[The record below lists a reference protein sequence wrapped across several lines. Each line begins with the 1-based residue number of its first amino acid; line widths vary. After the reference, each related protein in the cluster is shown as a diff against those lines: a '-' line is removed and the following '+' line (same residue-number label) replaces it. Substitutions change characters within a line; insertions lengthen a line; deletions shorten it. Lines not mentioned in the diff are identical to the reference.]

1 MRRTHSREF
10 STRQRAARAHGCGV
24 STSRTAHS
32 VPPRSTTT
40 CGYSSSAAPPLAG
53 NTWPF
58 ASTLQDTRSPT
69 AVLVRAAANA
79 RPTRQA
85 NRPFPSGSFVP
96 RGSDAAEQIVD
107 ALLPRIHRPSL
118 EDRTHEVVHFQL
130 EILREFPVLGE
141 AQHRADHEREVGLGV
156 LIVPIALFLVR
167 VVRAVLVVV
176 RIAADHFLVGGAS
189 EGSGRGPR
197 LLLVVVIIF
206 LRRHALLNG
215 AHRSLGKQGR

>member
-10 STRQRAARAHGCGV
+10 STRQRAARAQGCGV

-40 CGYSSSAAPPLAG
+40 WGYSSSAAPPLAG

-107 ALLPRIHRPSL
+107 ALFPGVHRSPL
-118 EDRTHEVVHFQL
+118 ENGTHEVVHFQL
-130 EILREFPVLGE
+130 EILREFPVLWK
-141 AQHRADHEREVGLGV
+141 AQDGADHEREMGLSLLILVIPLLFPLVV
-156 LIVPIALFLVR
+156 LIV
-167 VVRAVLVVV
+167 VVV
-176 RIAADHFLVGGAS
+176 IAADHFLIGSAG
-189 EGSGRGPR
+189 ERSGRGPR
-197 LLLVVVIIF
+197 LLLVFLLIF
-206 LRRHALLNG
+206 LGRNALLDG
-215 AHRSLGKQGR
+215 